1 MPTILQHRLSVD
13 SSRAAPK
20 GKPKSEQSISSEHV
34 TAAGSVAFMA
44 RDLRGVQRELNLLE
58 GKK

>member
-13 SSRAAPK
+13 SSRAALK
-20 GKPKSEQSISSEHV
+20 GEPKSEQSISSEHV
-34 TAAGSVAFMA
+34 NAAGGVGFMA
-44 RDLRGVQRELNLLE
+44 RDLRVVQRELNLLE